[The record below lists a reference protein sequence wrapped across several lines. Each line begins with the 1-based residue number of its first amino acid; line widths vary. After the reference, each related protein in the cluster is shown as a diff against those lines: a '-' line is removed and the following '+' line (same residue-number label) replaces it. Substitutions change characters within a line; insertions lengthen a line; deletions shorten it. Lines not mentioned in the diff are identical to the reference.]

1 MVAQNYYNGTRAFCD
16 RKAVVLDRAIYL
28 RLRRKAVNTA
38 EGIGLPSFYSDY
50 DKEIS
55 ASAASFTASVVIRK
69 CEDLIDTSKMHPAH
83 GFEHLRKV
91 AIEAGALAQI
101 EGNVR
106 GCCPSEREEVRLCAQ
121 LAGFLHDIRRA
132 ENEHTIAGSVEAGRI
147 LEGCGMKKR
156 YRNYITAAIR
166 NHEAFREVLPSTDET
181 AKLISDSLYD
191 ADKFRWGPDN
201 FTTTLWLI
209 LESSGI
215 SAHMLYRS
223 FPEKLGWIRRIKDTF
238 RTQTGRKYGPE
249 FIDLGMEIGNEIY
262 QEMESSMEDF
272 PCS

>member
-1 MVAQNYYNGTRAFCD
+1 
-16 RKAVVLDRAIYL
+16 VLDRAIYL
-28 RLRRKAVNTA
+28 RLRRKAVTTA
-38 EGIGLPSFYSDY
+38 GGVGLPSFYSDNER
-50 DKEIS
+50 EIR
-55 ASAASFTASVVIRK
+55 ASAASFAASDVVRK
-69 CEDLIDTSKMHPAH
+69 CEGLIDTSKMHPAH

-106 GCCPSEREEVRLCAQ
+106 GCCPSEREEVLLCAQ
-121 LAGFLHDIRRA
+121 LAGLLHDIRRA
-132 ENEHTIAGSVEAGRI
+132 EKDHTIAGSVEAGKI
-147 LEGCGMKKR
+147 LEGCGMKER

-166 NHEAFREVLPSTDET
+166 NHEAFGEVLPSPDET

-201 FTTTLWLI
+201 FTSTLWLI

-215 SAHMLYRS
+215 SARMLYCS
-223 FPEKLGWIRRIKDTF
+223 FPEKMDWIRRIRDTF

-249 FIDLGMEIGNEIY
+249 FIDLGIEIGNEIY
-262 QEMESSMEDF
+262 REMRSIMEDF

>member
-1 MVAQNYYNGTRAFCD
+1 VSDQ
-16 RKAVVLDRAIYL
+16 AIYL
-28 RLRRKAVNTA
+28 RLRRKAVNAA

-50 DKEIS
+50 DKEIR
-55 ASAASFTASVVIRK
+55 ASAASLAASDVIRK
-69 CEDLIDTSKMHPAH
+69 CEELIDTSKMHPAH

-91 AIEAGALAQI
+91 AIEAGALAEI

-106 GCCPSEREEVRLCAQ
+106 GCCPSEMAEILLCAQ

-132 ENEHTIAGSVEAGRI
+132 EKEHAIAGSVEAGRI

-166 NHEAFREVLPSTDET
+166 NHEAFREVLPSSDET

-201 FTTTLWLI
+201 FTSTLWLI

-215 SAHMLYRS
+215 SAQMLYSS
-223 FPEKLGWIRRIKDTF
+223 FPEKMDWIRRIKDTF
-238 RTQTGRKYGPE
+238 RTHTGRKYGPE
-249 FIDLGMEIGNEIY
+249 FIDLGMKIGSKIY
-262 QEMESSMEDF
+262 QEMESIMEDF

>member
-1 MVAQNYYNGTRAFCD
+1 
-16 RKAVVLDRAIYL
+16 VLDRAIYL
-28 RLRRKAVNTA
+28 RLREKAVNMA

-50 DKEIS
+50 DKEIG
-55 ASAASFTASVVIRK
+55 ASAASFAASDVIRK
-69 CEDLIDTSKMHPAH
+69 CEELIDTSKMHPAH
-83 GFEHLRKV
+83 GFQHLKKV

-106 GCCPSEREEVRLCAQ
+106 ECCAAEREEVLLCAQ

-132 ENEHTIAGSVEAGRI
+132 EKEHTIAGSVEAGRI
-147 LEGCGMKKR
+147 LKGCGMKKR
-156 YRNYITAAIR
+156 YIKYITAAIR
-166 NHEAFREVLPSTDET
+166 NHEAFREVLPSSDET

-201 FTTTLWLI
+201 FITTLWLI
-209 LESSGI
+209 LESSDI
-215 SAHMLYRS
+215 SAQMLYRS
-223 FPEKLGWIRRIKDTF
+223 FPEKMDWIRRIKDTF

-249 FIDLGMEIGNEIY
+249 FIDLGIEMGSRIY
-262 QEMESSMEDF
+262 QEMKSIMEDF